1 MGLGSG
7 ARSEDPKTERTF
19 FDDVWWGLNGIALT
33 GLAVGE
39 CEAVL
44 THAEDQGAIA
54 KDDVFGIVVA
64 VDGHGNSVDVSALST
79 RRLIDWETKHE
90 LIRDTHI
97 RFPNVHSR
105 KKLLV

>member
-1 MGLGSG
+1 MGSGSG
-7 ARSEDPKTERTF
+7 ARSEERKTERTF

-33 GLAVGE
+33 GLVVGE
-39 CEAVL
+39 CEEVL

-64 VDGHGNSVDVSALST
+64 VDGHDSVDVSALST

-90 LIRDTHI
+90 FD
-97 RFPNVHSR
+97 S
-105 KKLLV
+105 